1 MEGLETRKVE
11 LSEKISNISIQN
23 QMTKPYKQYDK
34 YKHVPKEVMK
44 VAEGMESQFINHMIN
59 EMRKTVDKQQPMNQ
73 AERFYNSK
81 LDEEYAKI
89 MSETKS
95 GLGLKEMII
104 EQLAPQ
110 YIRRENNFAKS
121 NEGLRVYK
129 KQEVDSNE
137 GGSHE

>member
-11 LSEKISNISIQN
+11 LSDKISPNISMQN
-23 QMTKPYKQYDK
+23 LKSYKPHDK

-59 EMRKTVDKQQPMNQ
+59 EMRKTVNKTEPMNQ

-81 LDEEYAKI
+81 LDEEYSKI

-110 YIRRENNFAKS
+110 YIRRDQVTMKN
-121 NEGLRVYK
+121 NEGLRTYK
-129 KQEVDSNE
+129 EQEVDSNK

>member
-1 MEGLETRKVE
+1 M
-11 LSEKISNISIQN
+11 QN
-23 QMTKPYKQYDK
+23 QNTKSYKVYDK
-34 YKHVPKEVMK
+34 YKYVPKEIMK

-59 EMRKTVDKQQPMNQ
+59 EMRKTVNKNEPMNQ

-110 YIRRENNFAKS
+110 YIRHDNLAKA
-121 NEGLRVYK
+121 NEGLRTYK

>member
-1 MEGLETRKVE
+1 
-11 LSEKISNISIQN
+11 
-23 QMTKPYKQYDK
+23 
-34 YKHVPKEVMK
+34 MK

-59 EMRKTVDKQQPMNQ
+59 EMRKTVNKNEPMNQ
-73 AERFYNSK
+73 AEQFYNSK

-110 YIRRENNFAKS
+110 YIRRDLVSAKT
-121 NEGLRVYK
+121 NQGLRTYK
-129 KQEVDSNE
+129 QQEVDSKI

>member
-11 LSEKISNISIQN
+11 LSDKISSSISIQN
-23 QMTKPYKQYDK
+23 TKSYKPNDK
-34 YKHVPKEVMK
+34 YKYVPKEVMK

-59 EMRKTVDKQQPMNQ
+59 EMRKTVNKNEPMNQ
-73 AERFYNSK
+73 AEQFYNSK

-110 YIRRENNFAKS
+110 YIRRDLVSAKT
-121 NEGLRVYK
+121 NQGLRTYK
-129 KQEVDSNE
+129 QQEVDSKI

>member
-11 LSEKISNISIQN
+11 LSDKISNISMQN
-23 QMTKPYKQYDK
+23 QNTKSYKVYDK
-34 YKHVPKEVMK
+34 YKYVPKEIMK

-59 EMRKTVDKQQPMNQ
+59 EMRKTVNKNEPMNQ

-110 YIRRENNFAKS
+110 YIRHDNLAKA
-121 NEGLRVYK
+121 NEGLRTYK

>member
-1 MEGLETRKVE
+1 
-11 LSEKISNISIQN
+11 LSDKISSLNIQSQPLQKIN
-23 QMTKPYKQYDK
+23 EK
-34 YKHVPKEVMK
+34 YKHVPKEIID

-59 EMRKTVDKQQPMNQ
+59 EMRKSVNKTKPESQ

-81 LDEEYAKI
+81 IDEEYSKI
-89 MSETKS
+89 MSETKN

-110 YIRRENNFAKS
+110 YIRKPQLAQTKA
-121 NEGLRVYK
+121 GLRTY
-129 KQEVDSNE
+129 QEQNVDSTK